1 MVDDEEAVREFVTAA
16 LEHHGFRVST
26 AVSGDDAVSMDGP
39 FDVVVLDL
47 SMPGMSALETIRR
60 LKAQSPNLPIL
71 LSSGYDRSEAT
82 RDLEPGEV
90 VGFLPKPYSLSDLVT
105 HIKAAL

>member
-1 MVDDEEAVREFVTAA
+1 
-16 LEHHGFRVST
+16 
-26 AVSGDDAVSMDGP
+26 MDGP

-90 VGFLPKPYSLSDLVT
+90 VGFLPKPYSLSDLVN